1 MTRHSCGHLGLKH
14 LADHYNAKQLVKSSV
29 YSMTSV
35 NNLILVKSNA
45 YMNESDKALK
55 KFFDQ
60 NKLRPD
66 QATVVIVFDDFEA
79 NLGKVK
85 LSQFKKNE
93 SHNGIKSIQKA
104 YKEYNFYKL
113 GMGIGPKPNSATK
126 DTMASWVLSGF
137 RQSEKEELE
146 AVTMPLVLDYMDYIL
161 EVEGDI
167 ADCNKVNAYF
177 ARPH

>member
-1 MTRHSCGHLGLKH
+1 
-14 LADHYNAKQLVKSSV
+14 
-29 YSMTSV
+29 MTSV

-60 NKLRPD
+60 NKLRSD